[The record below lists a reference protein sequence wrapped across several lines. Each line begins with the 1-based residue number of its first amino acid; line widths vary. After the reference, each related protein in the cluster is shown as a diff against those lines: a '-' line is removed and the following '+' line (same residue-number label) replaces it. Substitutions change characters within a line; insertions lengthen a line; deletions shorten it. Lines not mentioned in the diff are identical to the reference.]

1 MQIGEQFK
9 FVNFTNLNIAASTL
23 YLIAAPSTPKEATE
37 VSGHASLDENISYT
51 KVKASESVRWYY
63 QDN

>member
-1 MQIGEQFK
+1 MQVGEQFK
-9 FVNFTNLNIAASTL
+9 FVNFTNLNITASAL

-37 VSGHASLDENISYT
+37 VSGHASLGENISYP
-51 KVKASESVRWYY
+51 KVKTSESVRWYC